1 MPTQLLGWRH
11 LINWG
16 RTLSVGGLLLGIP
29 LLCIAV
35 VNGNSVMTGA
45 AESDVTNISLS
56 AVPGIGAAVSLI
68 TAIISAWVSTGRIS
82 ATDITV
88 QNAFKQLAILA
99 LDSPIAANLLQRLK
113 DEISPVKKEPSPLDS
128 PLLTPTEYLHLLE
141 KSVRQEVSKSI
152 IK

>member
-1 MPTQLLGWRH
+1 
-11 LINWG
+11 
-16 RTLSVGGLLLGIP
+16 
-29 LLCIAV
+29 
-35 VNGNSVMTGA
+35 MTGA